1 MSADPSVYFCKFL
14 CACIIFLLPVRGF
27 ILSQPYER
35 FVLPACTG
43 RPSSLASPPRRPTY
57 HPAAAPTT
65 PPLYLPRRHP
75 APTPAYPRPPH
86 AIRSLPVS
94 AISAS
99 HPTTCWYTGPK
110 IHYQPPSHS
119 HPMYRATTST
129 SVTVCPN
136 SLPTSHHHSRQRAPQ
151 RYDNGF
157 SYHEKSTATPS
168 AYLWCQHW
176 IRGEQAKK
184 TTMQQ
189 RG

>member
-1 MSADPSVYFCKFL
+1 VSADPSLYLSKSL
-14 CACIIFLLPVRGF
+14 CACITFVLPVRGYS
-27 ILSQPYER
+27 LAQSYER
-35 FVLPACTG
+35 FVLPAGTD
-43 RPSSLASPPRRPTY
+43 RPGPPGSPASPPRRPTY

-110 IHYQPPSHS
+110 IHYQPPSNS
-119 HPMYRATTST
+119 HPMYHATTST
-129 SVTVCPN
+129 SVTDCPN
-136 SLPTSHHHSRQRAPQ
+136 SLPTSHHHSRQRAP
-151 RYDNGF
+151 RRHDTGF
-157 SYHEKSTATPS
+157 SSHEKSAATPS

-176 IRGEQAKK
+176 IRGE
-184 TTMQQ
+184 
-189 RG
+189 